1 MIHMYTY
8 ACLRMFIKRLNMY
21 ICIYTSVCVASNK
34 RAETFY
40 PKKHV
45 GCNFCEIGRVDGGNA
60 MSEIG
65 KPPSSFAINLLSRM
79 LRACRMKS
87 HCDASASM
95 LISMV
100 RATPQGLTNVQ
111 SVPCSMPSQLMRT
124 TFGVNL
130 HWETCSVLTLEHR
143 ANGFKRERVGEP
155 PRLYLHADDE
165 EHAWY
170 ITILWFY
177 M

>member
-1 MIHMYTY
+1 
-8 ACLRMFIKRLNMY
+8 MY

-40 PKKHV
+40 SKTHL

-87 HCDASASM
+87 HCESSASM

-100 RATPQGLTNVQ
+100 RATPQGLTNVH

-130 HWETCSVLTLEHR
+130 HWETCSVLTLVARAHSMYAGSEHR
-143 ANGFKRERVGEP
+143 ASGFKRERVGEP